1 MGVPAACMVVEPV
14 RVIMVSSMVASLVNL
29 ANSTD
34 VARLDTLVVAD
45 HVVASH
51 TWMVAV
57 HKLMVASLDTLD
69 RLTVHLVVA
78 QDLVA

>member
-1 MGVPAACMVVEPV
+1 MGVPAACRVVEPV
-14 RVIMVSSMVASLVNL
+14 VSNMVVSLVSV

-45 HVVASH
+45 HVVAGH
-51 TWMVAV
+51 AWMVAV
-57 HKLMVASLDTLD
+57 HKLMVTSLDTLD
-69 RLTVHLVVA
+69 RLSVHLVVA